1 MIQKL
6 LFTHMPSRPS
16 VWTKRA
22 VETTTT
28 TPWYRRLAPWA
39 RTRSPP
45 QRFVFDTEMQ
55 PGEPEPGRRFVED
68 TEELGPAEAS
78 QDESTEAGPLTIDTA
93 SIPDS
98 QDSEPLADTCLIID
112 GKVCVA
118 CILCF
123 LDIKN

>member
-45 QRFVFDTEMQ
+45 EICFDTERQ
-55 PGEPEPGRRFVED
+55 PGDPEPGRRFVED
-68 TEELGPAEAS
+68 TEELGKTEAS
-78 QDESTEAGPLTIDTA
+78 QDESAEEGPLTIDTA

-118 CILCF
+118 FIF
-123 LDIKN
+123 SVFGH